1 MGDQEPASA
10 APVAEPSALNVR
22 LLEEEE
28 EEKGVVAARIAAR
41 NLAQNIRDESSAYSR
56 TRQAKFIISSS
67 KLQLR

>member
-22 LLEEEE
+22 LLEEE